1 MRHEPLPTVS
11 VVIPARD
18 DAVALAECLARIA
31 RQTVA
36 PAEVV
41 VVDNGSTDDT
51 AAVAAAWGARVV
63 AEPRIGIPAAAATGY
78 DCATGDLI
86 ARLDADSR
94 PDDRWVERIA
104 RTLGADPTLDA
115 VTGSGQFFDLPL
127 VVRGAVSGVYLGAY
141 YVLCHLALGHT
152 TLWGSSM
159 AMRRESWISVRSGV
173 RRDDPEV
180 HDDLDLAFAL
190 GPGRRIRFD
199 PLLRVGV
206 SARSLRGHSQRVRRF
221 DRAWRTLRLNWRVAP
236 PWDRWRARLALL
248 AR

>member
-1 MRHEPLPTVS
+1 MTGAPLPRVS

-18 DAVALAECLARIA
+18 DAVALAECLVRLGS
-31 RQTVA
+31 QTVR
-36 PAEVV
+36 PWEVI

-63 AEPRIGIPAAAATGY
+63 SEHQVGIPSAAAAGY
-78 DCATGDLI
+78 DCAEGDVI

-94 PDDRWVERIA
+94 PDERWVERIA
-104 RTLGADPTLDA
+104 RSMHADPTLDA
-115 VTGSGQFFDLPL
+115 VTGSGLFFDLPPL
-127 VVRGAVSGVYLGAY
+127 LRAPVSGAYLGAY
-141 YVLCHLALGHT
+141 YGLTHLALGHT

-159 AMRRESWISVRSGV
+159 AMRREVWQAVRSQV

-199 PLLRVGV
+199 PMLRVGM
-206 SARSLRGHSQRVRRF
+206 SARSLRGHSQRVRRV

-236 PWDRWRARLALL
+236 PWDRWRARLV
-248 AR
+248 R

>member
-1 MRHEPLPTVS
+1 MNGVEPLTVS

-18 DAVALAECLARIA
+18 DAVALAECLARL
-31 RQTVA
+31 RHQTVA
-36 PAEVV
+36 PSEVL

-63 AEPRIGIPAAAATGY
+63 PEARIGIPAAAATGY
-78 DCATGDLI
+78 DNARSDVI

-94 PDDRWVERIA
+94 PDARWVERIVA
-104 RTLGADPTLDA
+104 SMQADPRLDA
-115 VTGSGQFFDLPL
+115 VTGSGQFFDLP
-127 VVRGAVSGVYLGAY
+127 VVLRAGVSGAYLGTY
-141 YVLCHLALGHT
+141 YVLAHLALGHT
-152 TLWGSSM
+152 ALWGSSM
-159 AMRRESWISVRSGV
+159 AMRRDAWLAVRTLVS
-173 RRDDPEV
+173 RDDAEV

-206 SARSLRGHSQRVRRF
+206 SARSLRGHSQRVRRL

-236 PWDRWRARLALL
+236 PWDRWRVRLA
-248 AR
+248 R